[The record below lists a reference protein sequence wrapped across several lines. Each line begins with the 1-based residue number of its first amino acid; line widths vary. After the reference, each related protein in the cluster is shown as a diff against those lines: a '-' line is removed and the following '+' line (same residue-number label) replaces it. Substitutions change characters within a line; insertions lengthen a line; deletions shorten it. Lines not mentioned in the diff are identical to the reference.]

1 MKSFSK
7 IAAIALLSLSPG
19 LAGLAHADDTPAPP
33 ASTSGSPTP
42 GHHHRHGGP
51 MKRAIKAA
59 FASCKSA
66 GVSGQACAQQLETYL
81 SSFKP
86 NP

>member
-19 LAGLAHADDTPAPP
+19 LANLAHADNTSAPT
-33 ASTSGSPTP
+33 ATSSGSPTA
-42 GHHHRHGGP
+42 GHHHHGGP
-51 MKRAIKAA
+51 LKKAIKAA

-66 GVSGQACAQQLETYL
+66 GVSGKACAQQLETYL